1 MTLKVKNPQFWVD
14 FYDILD
20 LCIKLNMNDFLFNKK
35 KIVAQNFEN
44 FDKKSQNFENFW
56 KK

>member
-20 LCIKLNMNDFLFNKK
+20 LCIKLNMNDFYLTK
-35 KIVAQNFEN
+35 KIV
-44 FDKKSQNFENFW
+44 SQNFENNDENSQNLGNFW
-56 KK
+56 EK